1 MLFKL
6 TRRFG
11 PAALVASLAGAC
23 SSGDAGGPECLNL
36 PRPPSRDV
44 VELARVFPS
53 VAVDGGVDL
62 QLAPTGDRWYVATQA
77 GRIYTFPNVADPP
90 APTVFADLSDQIVVG
105 GEAGLLGMA
114 FHPDYADNREVF
126 LSYTGPGGPVF
137 ESRVS
142 RFLAGDDGLT
152 LDLASE
158 EPILVVDQPYTNHN
172 GGGLGFDRDGY
183 LYFSL
188 GDGGSGGDPQ
198 GHAQNPD
205 SLLGKILR
213 LDTGG
218 GEPYAIPP
226 DNPYAGGGGRPE
238 IFALGLRNPWR
249 FSFDRATGDLWAGD
263 VGQNVWEEVDRIV
276 LGGNYGWNIK
286 EGRDCFGQ
294 DTCAGAGL
302 VDPVAQ
308 YRNTGGASVIAGFV
322 YRGAELP
329 DLAGLF
335 VYTDFYGQTLWGVRD
350 GEAPVVLG
358 EAGVRGT
365 VAFAEDQAGELYA
378 LAYDGGIYRLRAASP
393 PTGPGLPDM
402 LSETGCLDV
411 ADPRRPPAGAVA
423 YEINVPFW
431 SDGADKTRWMF
442 LPPGRVAT
450 VGDDD
455 DLALPT
461 GSVVVKTFELA
472 GAPVE
477 TRLFVHHGDGDWA
490 GYSYAWEQDG
500 SDARLLEGG
509 ETRVVG
515 EQTWIFPDRADCMYC
530 HSRAAGRTLGLELA
544 QLARDVPDEAGEPV
558 DQLFLLGAQ
567 GVLPAPPDVAP
578 LPAIDGDAPLADRA
592 RAYLHAN
599 CSQCHRPDAPS
610 GRARIDLR
618 AGVPV
623 GNMGLCDAPPRSGDL
638 DLADAALLTP
648 GDPAR
653 SILSARMHSLGS
665 TRMPAVGSAVVDEA
679 GVALIDAWISSL
691 TACPDF

>member
-1 MLFKL
+1 MLLIFAHRSRL
-6 TRRFG
+6 PLG
-11 PAALVASLAGAC
+11 LAVALLGGCSAS
-23 SSGDAGGPECLNL
+23 DDRGPECLNL
-36 PRPPSRDV
+36 PRPPARDV
-44 VELARVFPS
+44 VEYVRVFPS
-53 VAVDGGVDL
+53 VAIEGGVDL
-62 QLAPTGDRWYVATQA
+62 LLDPTGDRWYLATQS
-77 GRIYTFPNVADPP
+77 GQIYTFPNVAEPP
-90 APTVFADLSDQIVVG
+90 APTLFADLAPQIVEG

-114 FHPDYADNREVF
+114 LHPDYADNGEVF

-137 ESRVS
+137 ESRLS
-142 RFLAGDDGLT
+142 RFHTSDGLT

-172 GGGLGFDRDGY
+172 GGDLGFGRDGF
-183 LYFSL
+183 LYFGL

-198 GHAQNPD
+198 NRAQDPD
-205 SLLGKILR
+205 SLLGKLLR
-213 LDTGG
+213 IDVDGG
-218 GEPYAIPP
+218 DPYAIPA
-226 DNPYAGGGGRPE
+226 DNPYAAGGGRPE

-249 FSFDRATGDLWAGD
+249 FNFDRLTGELWAGD
-263 VGQNVWEEVDRIV
+263 VGQNVWEEIDKIV

-286 EGRDCFGQ
+286 EGLDCFGQ
-294 DTCAGAGL
+294 DACAGAGL

-322 YRGAELP
+322 YRGAALP

-335 VYTDFYGQTLWGVRD
+335 LYTDFYGETLWGVAE
-350 GEAPVVLG
+350 GAAPVVLS

-365 VAFAEDQAGELYA
+365 VAFAEDRDGELYT
-378 LAYDGGIYRLRAASP
+378 LAYGGGIYRLRAATPAS
-393 PTGPGLPDM
+393 GPVLPDM

-411 ADPRRPPAGAVA
+411 ADPRRPPAGAVPYA
-423 YEINVPFW
+423 LNVPFW

-442 LPPGRVAT
+442 LPPNRPAEIAADG
-450 VGDDD
+450 
-455 DLALPT
+455 DLALPV

-490 GYSYAWEQDG
+490 GYSYAWDADG
-500 SDARLLEGG
+500 GDARLLAGG

-515 EQTWIFPDRADCMYC
+515 AQTWIFPDRADCMYC

-544 QLARDVPDEAGEPV
+544 QLAREVPGDAGEPI
-558 DQLFLLGAQ
+558 DQLLLLASR
-567 GVLPAPPDVAP
+567 GVLADPPAAIP
-578 LPAIDGDAPLADRA
+578 LPPIAGDAPLAERA

-618 AGVPV
+618 RDVPAAAM
-623 GNMGLCDAPPRSGDL
+623 NLCEATPRSGDL
-638 DLADAALLTP
+638 DLADATLLTP

-653 SILSARMHSLGS
+653 SILSARMHTLGS
-665 TRMPAVGSAVVDEA
+665 TRMPAVGSAAIDSEGA
-679 GVALIDAWISSL
+679 ALVDAWIAALS
-691 TACPDF
+691 ACPD